1 MHKIE
6 LSPDAMAHL
15 RLLTARDRKTILN
28 GIEEYLSHEPL
39 VETRNRKPMRPN
51 PIAPWELRLGN
62 FRVYYDVEEGPD
74 GKVLVRAVGVK
85 LRNVVKI
92 GQQEYYL

>member
-1 MHKIE
+1 MYEIE

-15 RLLTARDRKTILN
+15 RLLTARDRKTILD
-28 GIEEYLSHEPL
+28 GIEELLAHEPR
-39 VETRNRKPMRPN
+39 VEIRNRKRMRPN

-62 FRVYYDVEEGPD
+62 FRVYYDVEERAD
-74 GKVLVRAVGVK
+74 RKVLVRAVGVK

-92 GQQEYYL
+92 GRQEYSL